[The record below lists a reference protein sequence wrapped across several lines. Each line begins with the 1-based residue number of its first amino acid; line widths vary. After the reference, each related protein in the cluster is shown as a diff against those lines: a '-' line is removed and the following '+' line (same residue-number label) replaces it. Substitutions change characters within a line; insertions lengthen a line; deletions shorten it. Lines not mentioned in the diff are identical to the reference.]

1 MARGG
6 GFASTSWLGGW
17 TIQVQSAAEASSARL
32 VISHACPSTS
42 NGHIGPFHKIG
53 LASTIAEQARFPEFG
68 RFAGRFPL
76 L

>member
-1 MARGG
+1 M
-6 GFASTSWLGGW
+6 
-17 TIQVQSAAEASSARL
+17 IQVQKAAKASSARP
-32 VISHACPSTS
+32 IASRAWPSTS

>member
-1 MARGG
+1 M
-6 GFASTSWLGGW
+6 
-17 TIQVQSAAEASSARL
+17 IQVQNAAKASSARP
-32 VISHACPSTS
+32 IASHACPSTS